1 MLEAT
6 AIKKVLK
13 QLKDSCPDA
22 STALDHRNPFQLL
35 IATILSAQCTDKRV
49 NIVTPALF
57 RDLPT
62 PKAIVKAGEAKLTPY
77 IKTCGLYKSKARN
90 IVKCCGQL
98 IREFDSKVPQTI
110 KELQSLAGVGK
121 KTANVVASV
130 AFEVPAIAVDTHVF
144 RVSNRIGLAKAKD
157 VKKTEAQL
165 NEAIPKKDWRH
176 AHHWLIYHGRNVCQ
190 ARNPKCETCPVKKWC
205 LYYKALTGKNI
216 QSNKP

>member
-1 MLEAT
+1 MLEAK
-6 AIKKVLK
+6 AIKSVLK
-13 QLKDSCPDA
+13 KLKDSYPEA
-22 STALDHRNPFQLL
+22 TTALEHHNPFQLL

-62 PKAIVKAGEAKLTPY
+62 PQAIAKAGEAKLTPY

-90 IVKCCGQL
+90 IVKCCQQL
-98 IREFDSKVPQTI
+98 LDDFGGKVPQTI
-110 KELQSLAGVGK
+110 KELQTLAGVGK

-144 RVSNRIGLAKAKD
+144 RVSNRIGLAHAKD

-165 NEAIPKKDWRH
+165 NENIPKKDWRH
-176 AHHWLIYHGRNVCQ
+176 AHHWLIYHGRSICH
-190 ARNPKCETCPVKKWC
+190 ARNPKCEACPVSRWC
-205 LYYKALTGKNI
+205 LYYNRT
-216 QSNKP
+216 